1 MNLLMAVGEIM
12 KYLSVT
18 SRHLLMGVLILSSL
32 VWVPLYST
40 QAGVVCEREV

>member
-1 MNLLMAVGEIM
+1 MNLLMAVAEIM

-18 SRHLLMGVLILSSL
+18 SRHLLMDVLTISL

-40 QAGVVCEREV
+40 QAGFVCERED